1 MSDRHTTSHA
11 LPLFDAPALAPT
23 LTAFFDG
30 DCPLCKREIDY
41 YRGCDGADRIQWVDI
56 NRDGCS
62 RIQVLPGIGPARA
75 EAIVEYRT
83 RHGPYQRP
91 EDLTR
96 VPGIGPGLVEIMLPF
111 LNPVFSGRGKEQLK
125 IEEPVEALRCPGRSE
140 S

>member
-1 MSDRHTTSHA
+1 MPCTDDSRDRSHRYFSCFSPVIEGPTF
-11 LPLFDAPALAPT
+11 LLLCLLLVLTGSSSFFRILEEKPKPLGAP
-23 LTAFFDG
+23 G
-30 DCPLCKREIDY
+30 V
-41 YRGCDGADRIQWVDI
+41 WVDI

-111 LNPVFSGRGKEQLK
+111 LNPVFSGRGK
-125 IEEPVEALRCPGRSE
+125 SN
-140 S
+140 